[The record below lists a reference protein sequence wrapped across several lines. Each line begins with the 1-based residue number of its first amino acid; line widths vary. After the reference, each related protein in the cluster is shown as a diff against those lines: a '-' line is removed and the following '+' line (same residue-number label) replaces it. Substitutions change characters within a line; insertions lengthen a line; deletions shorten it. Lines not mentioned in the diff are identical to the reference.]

1 MVKEVT
7 TKKKRG
13 RPSTKVKLKNNP
25 KTSRELFFK
34 KYKDVTEF
42 GIYGVDDFTKE
53 IIEHLWN
60 NPEVTFYVTD
70 ENNSRL
76 TNMNRY
82 FGQRSFS
89 MYRWNV
95 YPTSNFIEH
104 PPVDTVLVSK
114 DCYESVIKRPNP
126 YNVNLI
132 LLEEI

>member
-1 MVKEVT
+1 MTTE

-13 RPSTKVKLKNNP
+13 RPPSKVKLKHNP
-25 KTSRELFFK
+25 KTAKEDFFK
-34 KYKDVTEF
+34 IYKDVTDF

-60 NPEVTFYVTD
+60 NPEITFYVTD
-70 ENNSRL
+70 ENNSRFA
-76 TNMNRY
+76 NMNRY

-95 YPTSNFIEH
+95 FPPSGFIEE
-104 PPVDTVLVSK
+104 PPVDIILVAK
-114 DCYESVIKRPNP
+114 DNYESVLKRPNP
-126 YNVNLI
+126 YGVKLL

>member
-1 MVKEVT
+1 MTTE

-13 RPSTKVKLKNNP
+13 RPPSKVKLKHNP
-25 KTSRELFFK
+25 KTAKEDFFK
-34 KYKDVTEF
+34 KYKDVTDF

-60 NPEVTFYVTD
+60 NPEITFYVTD

-76 TNMNRY
+76 ANMNRY

-95 YPTSNFIEH
+95 FPPSGFIEE
-104 PPVDTVLVSK
+104 PPVDIILVAK
-114 DCYESVIKRPNP
+114 DNYESVLKRPNP
-126 YNVNLI
+126 YGVKLL